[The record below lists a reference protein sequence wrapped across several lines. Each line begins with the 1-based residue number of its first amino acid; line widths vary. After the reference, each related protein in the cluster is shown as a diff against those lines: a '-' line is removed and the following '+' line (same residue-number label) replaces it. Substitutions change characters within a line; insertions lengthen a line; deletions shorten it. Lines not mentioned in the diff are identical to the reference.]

1 MKNYIANNLY
11 GILGLLPDAA
21 EKEFN
26 KRIKDISK
34 YLKINEVHLYDYD
47 FEYFNKLR
55 TLENLNLVKII
66 LTDPKIKAQHFFYS
80 IYLSSEDEIKDINIV
95 NKNFSMVN
103 ILKYYKKYEKNNL
116 CKKNTA
122 ILLYLYML
130 TSGKIRET
138 INGKTYNILQLCI
151 NLWKNVFENDKIY
164 QNFKTIYSMNDV
176 LGIDITFL
184 DEIKTEI
191 SSNLAIAFSELSNEL
206 KNTKI
211 METFIENFNISNTDS
226 ISQIE
231 DCYRNIDMVIQKL
244 EKLKISEDGIF
255 DDSEK
260 QLLSSCIK
268 NIEDNLNQLDSYGI
282 YENNDVIILRDRIA
296 DSLTHQAL
304 DLHNNLELK
313 EVSLNLFNIALKIC
327 GTPTSKLNIEQ
338 QIKIIKNNIEQEKIL
353 KPIMDIVKE
362 AQDNINKFSTKKL
375 NKLINE
381 VYNCLSDL
389 KKNNY
394 IGDIVIILRS
404 IAIKMHNDVGK
415 YNEALQL
422 LNCAYNIS
430 LDSEQKNQLAQD
442 IEVIKDVQWHNSWEY
457 GCLMKI
463 INTVIFWGINLVIGF
478 ICSLFS

>member
-1 MKNYIANNLY
+1 
-11 GILGLLPDAA
+11 
-21 EKEFN
+21 
-26 KRIKDISK
+26 
-34 YLKINEVHLYDYD
+34 
-47 FEYFNKLR
+47 
-55 TLENLNLVKII
+55 
-66 LTDPKIKAQHFFYS
+66 
-80 IYLSSEDEIKDINIV
+80 
-95 NKNFSMVN
+95 
-103 ILKYYKKYEKNNL
+103 
-116 CKKNTA
+116 
-122 ILLYLYML
+122 
-130 TSGKIRET
+130 
-138 INGKTYNILQLCI
+138 
-151 NLWKNVFENDKIY
+151 
-164 QNFKTIYSMNDV
+164 MNDV

-244 EKLKISEDGIF
+244 EKLKISEEGIF

-463 INTVIFWGINLVIGF
+463 INTVIFWGIILVIGF